1 MKIRL
6 TESQINYLVENIKDI
21 DEDLFLKKD
30 TENKKLVIFSDLDGG
45 NETFKLKEKFKELGF
60 TWDALTKNWVG
71 DYDKLGVINDL
82 IKKHNKT
89 KEVVE
94 DIENLIE
101 FVRQENI
108 DPTSKELIVKN
119 LMQYVDDLANATD
132 AAAMD
137 AAIRNY
143 LTFYSRF
150 HNYSFN
156 NSIMIMIQRPT
167 ATKVASKG
175 DWAKRS
181 RGLKKGAK
189 AIWIWRPNMIKA
201 APPGTK
207 WTEEKPKTAEDYGE
221 LDIAIKQGDVKK
233 LSGFALAAVYDIAD
247 TFAFNEKGEVPEQPK
262 WFSDNEPSEVAED
275 LIKRIKFFSEELG
288 IKVTKDTAKGGE
300 KGYSAGGHINLS
312 SDIAGVAE
320 ASTLVHEMAHELLHW
335 KKKSPFYTND
345 EESNSREMKELQ
357 AESVSYVV
365 LKHYNLP
372 VSHHPTYLAL
382 WKANS
387 DKIRKNMDIITKC
400 AKYII
405 EGIDNAKL
413 EN

>member
-1 MKIRL
+1 MKLQL
-6 TESQINYLVENIKDI
+6 TESQIHKLLENIKDI

-30 TENKKLVIFSDLDGG
+30 AENKKLVIFSDLDGG
-45 NETFKLKEKFKELGF
+45 TETFKLKEKFKELGF

-71 DYDKLGVINDL
+71 DYDKLVPINEL

-119 LMQYVDDLANATD
+119 LMQYVHDLANATD

-137 AAIRNY
+137 SAIRNY

-156 NSIMIMIQRPT
+156 NSIMIMIQRPD

-189 AIWIWRPNMIKA
+189 AIWIWRPNMVKA

-207 WTEEKPKTAEDYGE
+207 WTEEKPKTDDGYGE
-221 LDIAIKQGDVKK
+221 IDKAIKQGDVKK
-233 LSGFALAAVYDIAD
+233 LSGFALAPVYDIAD
-247 TFAFNEKGEVPEQPK
+247 TVAFNEKGEAPEQPK

-275 LIKRIKFFSEELG
+275 IIKRIKVFTDELG
-288 IKVTKDTAKGGE
+288 IKVTKETAKGGE
-300 KGYSAGGHINLS
+300 KGYSAGGHINLT
-312 SDIAGVAE
+312 SDISGVGE
-320 ASTLVHEMAHELLHW
+320 ASTLVHELAHELLHW

-345 EESNSREMKELQ
+345 EEANTRAMKELQ

-365 LKHYNLP
+365 LKHYGLP
-372 VSHHPTYLAL
+372 VKHHPTYLAL

-387 DKIRKNMDIITKC
+387 DRIRKNMDIITKC